1 MRLALRTMKA
11 GHYGKLT
18 DGTLVMGPFK
28 EKPSHAPSVHVH
40 MRGVDYFVTY
50 CCNEVSE
57 AQVQEIR
64 EWAFTQVAARL

>member
-1 MRLALRTMKA
+1 
-11 GHYGKLT
+11 
-18 DGTLVMGPFK
+18 
-28 EKPSHAPSVHVH
+28 

-57 AQVQEIR
+57 AQVQEIH